1 MIEIPF
7 WNDFYSV
14 ITPENKNEIIEHCMN
29 TSLELP
35 RDNFEWGDHCLSDKV
50 TLSNK
55 GFTELLNPYV
65 VEVLSEIIEIPYSF
79 KVDNVWKNTYHR
91 YYHQEIHD
99 HQGHELSFV
108 IFMNDYQESDAKFYF
123 VNERNRVTPST
134 WMDLAWSKMP
144 DDIHISTKRGE
155 ILFFPSHMLHGVSP
169 HLSDEPRI
177 TISGNISLYD
187 LRQENP
193 NARIIDSV

>member
-1 MIEIPF
+1 MIEVPF
-7 WNDFYSV
+7 YNDFYSL
-14 ITPENKNEIIEHCMN
+14 ILPDNHEEIIEHCLN
-29 TSLELP
+29 ATELP
-35 RDNFEWGDHCLSDKV
+35 EESFLWGEVCLSEKV
-50 TLSNK
+50 YLKHT
-55 GFTELLNPYV
+55 GFTELLKPFL
-65 VEVLSEIIEIPYSF
+65 VEILNQIIEVPYRYSIEEI
-79 KVDNVWKNTYHR
+79 WKNTYHR
-91 YYHQEIHD
+91 NYHQEQHD
-99 HQGHELSFV
+99 HRGYELSFV
-108 IFMNDYQESDAKFYF
+108 IFMEDYKENDAKFYF